1 MGAKKQTIG
10 YHYIMS
16 LLFGLCR
23 GPINEIREITV
34 GDKTAL
40 GGNLC
45 SPLPGTINQ
54 PNLFGGEEK
63 EGGIQGGYRLY
74 MGKLDQVLDGAQ
86 SVVIGSRGPVRIGK
100 LRDLRTILPGK
111 VSMLRGIVTFHFN
124 GLISSMNPYPKEWAF
139 RCRRTTAGWHTGA
152 AWYFNKA
159 TIWMGNGTIMAMNP
173 AHMIYQLLT
182 DPDWGAGE
190 DTEEIYEP
198 SFIEAANTLCAE
210 GFGLCMKWE
219 RKDDVDKYIK
229 TVLDHIGAAL
239 FQDRESGLYVLKLIR
254 GDYNVEDLPLFTPDS
269 GLIEITEDDSEAVA
283 DAINEVIATG
293 KNPNDRG
300 NDIQVRV
307 QNIAAMQATGGRVSS
322 PVSYPGIPTTE
333 LLTRVAQR
341 DLKAASLGLKR
352 FTVKLDR
359 RAWRIYPGMP
369 FRIAHPKRGIGE
381 IVVRVGDGEDPGDFE
396 DGYIQFKVVEDV
408 FSMPLTSFVPP
419 VDNEWEAPSQEAL
432 PPLEQRLIEASYRDI
447 YVQRG
452 ASEADAM
459 TSTDA
464 VIAQL
469 AASANVSNRE
479 FQLWS
484 AIDPDDLTYK
494 SDGFFT
500 DYGTLVAGIGPYDDT
515 MKLENLTAGFDQDAV
530 VGQALLIGD
539 EIIGVV
545 SYDAIGDEFTISRGA
560 ADTLP
565 QSHATGARC
574 WTIDDDAASDGTLYQ
589 SGEVINTKVLSK
601 TSSDV
606 LDFDDATTNT
616 ITLRARQARPYPPA
630 DFRVDGELIFTA
642 NGGERAEPVFTWVH
656 RDRVLQ
662 ADALLDH
669 QEASVGPEDGTTYTF
684 RIYDSEDTLLA
695 TYDGIVGDTWTYDS
709 TMQAADSAPP
719 TVRMEVESERDG
731 LASYQKYSF
740 NITLDGGYGLGY
752 GLNYGGGTA

>member
-10 YHYIMS
+10 YHYIMT

-45 SPLPGTINQ
+45 SPIPGTINE

-63 EGGIQGGYRLY
+63 EGGVQGGYRLY
-74 MGKLDQVLDGAQ
+74 MGELDQVLDGAAT
-86 SVVIGSRGPVRIGK
+86 VVVGGQGPVKAAK
-100 LRDLRTILPGK
+100 LRDLRGILEGK
-111 VSMLRGIVTFHFN
+111 VSMLRGVVTFHFN

-139 RCRRTTAGWHTGA
+139 RCRRTTAGWSTGN
-152 AWYFNKA
+152 AWYVPKA
-159 TIWMGNGTIMAMNP
+159 TIWMGDGTIMAMNP
-173 AHMIYQLLT
+173 AHIIYQLLT
-182 DPDWGAGE
+182 DPDWGAS
-190 DTEEIYEP
+190 EETVEIDEP
-198 SFIEAANTLCAE
+198 SFIAAANTLCEE
-210 GFGLCMKWE
+210 GFGLCLKWE

-269 GLIEITEDDSEAVA
+269 GLVEITEDDSEAVA

-293 KNPNDRG
+293 TNPNDRG

-322 PVSYPGIPTTE
+322 PVSYPGIPTAE

-352 FTVKLDR
+352 FTIKLDR
-359 RAWRIYPGMP
+359 RAWRLYPGMP
-369 FRIAHPKRGIGE
+369 FRIAHPKRGIAE
-381 IVVRVGDGEDPGDFE
+381 IVVRIGDTDDPGDFE
-396 DGYIQFKVVEDV
+396 EGHIQFKVIEDV

-419 VDNEWEAPSQEAL
+419 VDSEWEGPSQIAL
-432 PPLEQRLIEASYRDI
+432 PALEERLIEASYRDI
-447 YVQRG
+447 YIQRG

-459 TSTDA
+459 TDSDA
-464 VIAQL
+464 VIGQL

-484 AIDPDDLTYK
+484 AIDGDPLTHK

-500 DYGTLVAGIGPYDDT
+500 DYGRLVDPISYYDT
-515 MKLENLTAGFDQDAV
+515 VIKLDERTAGFDSNEI
-530 VGQALLIGD
+530 VGTALLIGD
-539 EIIGVV
+539 EIVGVV
-545 SYDAIGDEFTISRGA
+545 SYDSVEDEFVIARGA
-560 ADTLP
+560 ADTIP
-565 QSHATGARC
+565 QEHAADARA
-574 WTIDDDAASDGTLYQ
+574 WTIDDDMAGDGTLYQ
-589 SGEVINTKVLSK
+589 AGEVVDTKVLSK

-606 LDFDDATTNT
+606 LDLDEADENT
-616 ITLRARQARPYPPA
+616 ITLTARQARPYPPA
-630 DFRVDGELIFTA
+630 NLKVDGELVLTA
-642 NGGERAEPVFTWVH
+642 GGGERDEPVFTWAH
-656 RDRVLQ
+656 RDRIIQ
-662 ADALLDH
+662 ADSLLDT

-684 RIYDSEDTLLA
+684 RVYDPDDNLLG
-695 TYDGIVGDTWTYDS
+695 THDGIVGDTWTY
-709 TMQAADSAPP
+709 TNAMQAADSTTPV
-719 TVRMEVESERDG
+719 VRIEVESERDG

-740 NITLDGGYGLGY
+740 NITLDGGYGFGY
-752 GLNYGGGTA
+752 GMNYGGA

>member
-10 YHYIMS
+10 YHYLMT

-45 SPLPGTINQ
+45 SPLPGTINK
-54 PNLFGGEEK
+54 PSLFGGEEK
-63 EGGIQGGYRLY
+63 EGGIQGAYRLY
-74 MGKLDQVLDGAQ
+74 MGALTQVLDGAQ
-86 SVVIGSRGPVRIGK
+86 TVYVGSQGPVKAAK
-100 LRDLRTILPGK
+100 LRDLRTMLEGK
-111 VSMLRGIVTFHFN
+111 VSMLRGVVTFHFN

-139 RCRRTTAGWHTGA
+139 RLRRTTAGWHTGA

-159 TIWMGNGTIMAMNP
+159 TIWMADGTIMAMNP
-173 AHMIYQLLT
+173 AHIIYQLLT

-190 DTEEIYEP
+190 DVAEIDEP
-198 SFIEAANTLCAE
+198 SFIAAANTLCAE

-254 GDYNVEDLPLFTPDS
+254 GDYDIEDLPLFTPDS

-293 KNPNDRG
+293 KNPNDKG

-307 QNIAAMQATGGRVSS
+307 QNIAAMQATGGRVSN
-322 PVSYPGIPTTE
+322 PVSYPGIPTAD

-341 DLKAASLGLKR
+341 DLKAASVGLKR

-359 RAWRIYPGMP
+359 RAWRLYPGMP
-369 FRIAHPKRGIGE
+369 FRIAHPKRGIAE
-381 IVVRVGDGEDPGDFE
+381 IVVRIGDSDDPGDFE
-396 DGYIQFKVVEDV
+396 DGFLQFKVIEDV
-408 FSMPLTSFVPP
+408 YSMPSTSFVPP
-419 VDNEWEAPSQEAL
+419 AENEWVPPSQEAL
-432 PPLEQRLIEASYRDI
+432 PALEERLIEASYRDV

-459 TSTDA
+459 TPTDA
-464 VIAQL
+464 VIGQL
-469 AASANVSNRE
+469 AASANISNRE
-479 FQLWS
+479 FQFWS

-500 DYGTLVAGIGPYDDT
+500 DYGTLVADIGPYDDV
-515 MKLENLTAGFDQDAV
+515 MKLENLTTGFNQTAV

-539 EIIGVV
+539 EIVGVV
-545 SYDAIGDEFTISRGA
+545 SYDSVEDEFTIARGA

-565 QSHATGARC
+565 SSHAAGDKA
-574 WTIDDDAASDGTLYQ
+574 WTIDDDITSDGVLYQ

-606 LDFDDATTNT
+606 LALDDADLNT
-616 ITLRARQARPYPPA
+616 ITLAARQARPYPPA
-630 DFRVDGELIFTA
+630 DFKVDGELIYIA
-642 NGGERAEPVFTWVH
+642 SGGERSEPVFTWAH

-662 ADALLDH
+662 ADSLLDH

-684 RIYDSEDTLLA
+684 RIYDPEDTLLG
-695 TYDGIVGDTWTYDS
+695 THSGITGDTWTYDS
-709 TMQAADSAPP
+709 TLQAADSATPS
-719 TVRMEVESERDG
+719 VRIEVESERDG
-731 LASYQKYSF
+731 LASYMKYSF
-740 NITLDGGYGLGY
+740 NITLDGGYGYGY